1 MRSRFADCER
11 MKVNNMTA
19 EEAARMTPRTRKGFT
34 SIQMLCAIGDIRH
47 DNEALVNY
55 LTHPEIIIGL
65 CEGRFGPNG
74 LKRRLTEMEA
84 ADSGEGFE
92 E

>member
-1 MRSRFADCER
+1 MNNEQNKN
-11 MKVNNMTA
+11 MKTNITTA
-19 EEAARMTPRTRKGFT
+19 EEAARMTPTTRKGFT

-47 DNEALVNY
+47 DNAELASY

-65 CEGRFGPNG
+65 GEGRFGPNG
-74 LKRRLTEMEA
+74 LKRRLTEMAE